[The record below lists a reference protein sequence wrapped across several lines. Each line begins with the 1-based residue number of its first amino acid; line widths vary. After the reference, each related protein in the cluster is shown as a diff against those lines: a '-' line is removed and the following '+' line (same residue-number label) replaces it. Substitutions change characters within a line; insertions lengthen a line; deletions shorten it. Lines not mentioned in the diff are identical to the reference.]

1 MAKMNGVND
10 HFERMKKAQGVM
22 RVAPGTHARNS
33 LSMGGV
39 NQDLGGG
46 ATDDV
51 SEDLAAG
58 KASSS
63 PTSLYKG

>member
-10 HFERMKKAQGVM
+10 HFERMKKPQGTM
-22 RVAPGTHARNS
+22 RVAPGAHARNG

-39 NQDLGGG
+39 NKDLGGG
-46 ATDDV
+46 ATEGAP
-51 SEDLAAG
+51 EDLPAG